1 MHAFCSLILLQK
13 IVIKADLIGEKC
25 KSEIL
30 AIVSKNQGIY
40 LLFYISFYLISEQ
53 LYILYTYIFD
63 VSLRLMTCIIY
74 DMTPYYYL
82 PCTQESSP

>member
-40 LLFYISFYLISEQ
+40 LLFYLSILFMNNCIYYIHTYLLSA
-53 LYILYTYIFD
+53 
-63 VSLRLMTCIIY
+63 SG
-74 DMTPYYYL
+74 
-82 PCTQESSP
+82 